1 MQLIN
6 LTAFKITFALA
17 VGILVSHFTPVPLI
31 LLDKL
36 LGVSFILL
44 VFAWFRSRK
53 MLIQDVVFGGIA
65 LTSLILLGMWVHQMH
80 QPLNHSNHYTHQL
93 SVDEEKLLQL
103 KIKSELKPDLFN
115 KKYVAELSNAG
126 SKKAGGKVL
135 LLVTK
140 EINQNHF
147 QVGDLVLIYSRL
159 QELPAPK
166 NPYQFD
172 YGAYLNKQGI
182 YHQIQLRDSLLI
194 QHFKGSPG
202 LRGKAA
208 IFRDNINKE
217 LIKNGFEGDALA
229 LINALLLGQRQELSP
244 QVYSDFAAAG
254 AVHILAVSG
263 LHVGIILLILKFV
276 FKPLERL
283 RRGKTIKVISIIF
296 CLWGFA
302 LIAGLS
308 PSVLRAVTMFSL
320 LAIALESGRTNIR
333 FSALLASAFLL
344 LLINPNLLFHVGFQM
359 SYLAVFAIL
368 WIVPMFEQWRPRYK
382 IFRIPFDIITVT
394 LAAQLGVGPLSVFY
408 FNYFPGLFFL
418 TNLVIIPFL
427 GIILGSGI
435 LIILLTQLKIYHP
448 LLTDIYTRMLEN
460 LLSFIQ
466 WVARQDRF
474 YFDEISLSI
483 PQVLSLYLGI
493 IMLVVVMNQFT
504 TKKLAYLLIS
514 VVLIQAA
521 FIFEKIKVQN
531 SELVVFHKSRNT
543 IIGIKEANRLTIF
556 SNLNDSQIDAERMLK
571 NYKTKAQI
579 TTIEV
584 QPLPNAFQFEEK
596 TVLIIDSLTLYPVS
610 KLGVDVLLLR
620 NSPRLHPDRVLDS
633 LNPKMIVADG
643 SNYTTY
649 VNLWREFAQKRKLPF
664 HHTGKEGAFIFPP
677 PKLQRAVSTSPKER

>member
-6 LTAFKITFALA
+6 LTAFKVTFALA
-17 VGILVSHFTPVPLI
+17 AGILISHFLAVPLV
-31 LLDKL
+31 LLHKL
-36 LGVSFILL
+36 LSVSFILL

-53 MLIQDVVFGGIA
+53 MLVQDLVFGSTA
-65 LTSLILLGMWVHQMH
+65 LISLILLGMWVHQMH
-80 QPLNHSNHYTHQL
+80 QPKNHSSHYTNQL
-93 SVDEEKLLQL
+93 QVDEEQLLQL
-103 KIKSELKPDLFN
+103 KIKSPLKPDLFN
-115 KKYVAELSNAG
+115 QKYIAEIHYAG
-126 SKKAGGKVL
+126 HQKVSGKIL

-140 EINQNHF
+140 EIGQEHF
-147 QVGDLVLIYSRL
+147 QVGDVLLAYTRF
-159 QELPAPK
+159 QELPSPK

-182 YHQIQLRDSLLI
+182 YHQLQLRDSLLI

-208 IFRDNINKE
+208 VFRDNINKE
-217 LIKNGFEGDALA
+217 LINNGFEGDALA
-229 LINALLLGQRQELSP
+229 LINALLLGQRQELSQ

-283 RRGKTIKVISIIF
+283 RKGKTIKVITIII

-333 FSALLASAFLL
+333 FSSLLASAFIL

-368 WIVPMFEQWRPRYK
+368 WIVPMFEKRRPRYK
-382 IFRIPFDIITVT
+382 VLSVPFDIITVT
-394 LAAQLGVGPLSVFY
+394 LAAQLGVGPLSVYY
-408 FNYFPGLFFL
+408 FNYFPGLFFV

-435 LIILLTQLKIYHP
+435 LVIILSKISVYHP
-448 LLTDIYTRMLEN
+448 SITEAYTYILNKLLA
-460 LLSFIQ
+460 FIQ
-466 WVARQDRF
+466 WVAGQDTF
-474 YFDEISLSI
+474 YFDEISLSV

-493 IMLVVVMNQFT
+493 IAAVVMFQSFKVKT
-504 TKKLAYLLIS
+504 VLPVLFSIL
-514 VVLIQAA
+514 LIQAT
-521 FIFEKIKVQN
+521 FIFEKIKTQN
-531 SELVVFHKSRNT
+531 NELVIFHKSRNT
-543 IIGIKEANRLTIF
+543 IIGIKEANHLTVF
-556 SNLNDSQIDAERMLK
+556 SNLNDSLIDAERMLK
-571 NYKTKAQI
+571 NYKTKAHI
-579 TTIEV
+579 HSIDIK
-584 QPLPNAFQFEEK
+584 PLPNAFQFGEK
-596 TVLIIDSLTLYPVS
+596 TIVIIDSLMLYPVS
-610 KLGVDVLLLR
+610 KKGVDVLLLR
-620 NSPRLHPDRVLDS
+620 NSPRLHPERLLDS
-633 LNPKMIVADG
+633 LNPKIIVADG

-649 VNLWREFAQKRKLPF
+649 VTLWRDAALKRKLPF
-664 HHTGKEGAFIFPP
+664 YHTGKEGAFLF
-677 PKLQRAVSTSPKER
+677 K

>member
-17 VGILVSHFTPVPLI
+17 CGILISHYTAIPLDTLHLLLAVSFMLLI
-31 LLDKL
+31 L
-36 LGVSFILL
+36 
-44 VFAWFRSRK
+44 AWFRSQK
-53 MLIQDVVFGGIA
+53 LLIQDFAFGSIA
-65 LTSLILLGMWVHQMH
+65 LISLILMGMWVYQMH
-80 QPLNHSNHYTHQL
+80 KPLNHSGHYTHNISL
-93 SVDEEKLLQL
+93 DEEQLVQL
-103 KIKSELKPDLFN
+103 KIKSTLRPDLFN
-115 KKYVAELSNAG
+115 KKYVAEIQYADGVKVS
-126 SKKAGGKVL
+126 GKVL

-140 EINQNHF
+140 EINQEHY
-147 QVGDLVLIYSRL
+147 QVGDLVLTYTNF
-159 QELPAPK
+159 QDLPSPK

-172 YGAYLNKQGI
+172 YAAYLNKQGI
-182 YHQIQLRDSLLI
+182 YHQFQLRDSLLI
-194 QHFKGSPG
+194 QHFKGTPG

-208 IFRDNINKE
+208 NFRDNINRE
-217 LIKNGFEGDALA
+217 LIKNGFEGDPLA

-276 FKPLERL
+276 FKPMERW
-283 RRGKTIKVISIIF
+283 RRGKTVKVITIII
-296 CLWGFA
+296 CLWCFA

-359 SYLAVFAIL
+359 SYLAVFTIL
-368 WIVPMFEQWRPRYK
+368 WIVPMFEKWRPRYK
-382 IFRIPFDIITVT
+382 IFSIPFDIITVT
-394 LAAQLGVGPLSVFY
+394 LAAQLGVGALSVYY

-435 LIILLTQLKIYHP
+435 LVILLTQLKVYHP
-448 LLTDIYTRMLEN
+448 LLSDAYTWMLET

-474 YFDEISLSI
+474 YFDEISLSV

-493 IMLVVVMNQFT
+493 IILIVVVNQFRV
-504 TKKLAYLLIS
+504 KKLGYLLAS
-514 VVLIQAA
+514 VLVIQTT
-521 FIFEKIKVQN
+521 FIQGKIETN
-531 SELVVFHKSRNT
+531 TNELVIFNKSRNT
-543 IIGIKEANRLTIF
+543 VIGIKQADRLTIF
-556 SNLNDSQIDAERMLK
+556 SNLDDTLIQSERMIK
-571 NYKTKAQI
+571 VYKTKTSISQVEI
-579 TTIEV
+579 S
-584 QPLPNAFQFEEK
+584 PLPDALNYLDK
-596 TVLIIDSLTLYPVS
+596 TIVVIDSFALYPVS
-610 KLGVDVLLLR
+610 QKGVDVLLLR
-620 NSPRLHPDRVLDS
+620 NSPRLHPERLIDS
-633 LNPKMIVADG
+633 LNPKKIVADG

-649 VNLWREFAQKRKLPF
+649 VNHWRETAQKRKLPF
-664 HHTGKEGAFIFPP
+664 HHTGKEGAFVL
-677 PKLQRAVSTSPKER
+677 K

>member
-17 VGILVSHFTPVPLI
+17 CGILISHFTAVPLV
-31 LLDKL
+31 LLHKL
-36 LGVSFILL
+36 LGVSFFLL

-53 MLIQDVVFGGIA
+53 MLVQDVVFGSIA

-80 QPLNHSNHYTHQL
+80 KPLNHSGHYTNNISLNEEQL
-93 SVDEEKLLQL
+93 VQL
-103 KIKSELKPDLFN
+103 KIKSTLKPDLFN
-115 KKYVAELSNAG
+115 KKYVAELQDADGVKVS
-126 SKKAGGKVL
+126 GKVL

-140 EINQNHF
+140 EINQEQY
-147 QVGDLVLIYSRL
+147 QVGDLVLAYSRF
-159 QELPAPK
+159 QELPSPK

-182 YHQIQLRDSLLI
+182 YHQIQVRDSLLI
-194 QHFKGSPG
+194 QHFKGRPG

-208 IFRDNINKE
+208 IFRDNINKK
-217 LIKNGFEGDALA
+217 LIENGFEDDALA

-244 QVYSDFAAAG
+244 QVYSDFAIAG

-283 RRGKTIKVISIIF
+283 RRGKTIKVVTIIF

-333 FSALLASAFLL
+333 FSALLASAFML

-368 WIVPMFEQWRPRYK
+368 WIVPMFERFRPK
-382 IFRIPFDIITVT
+382 QKVFRLPFDIIVVT

-435 LIILLTQLKIYHP
+435 LVILLTQLKVYHP
-448 LLTDIYTRMLEN
+448 LLTEAYTGMLEK
-460 LLSFIQ
+460 LLAFIQ

-474 YFDEISLSI
+474 YFDELSLSV
-483 PQVLSLYLGI
+483 PQVLSLYLVI
-493 IMLVVVMNQFT
+493 ITLVIVINQFSP
-504 TKKLAYLLIS
+504 KRLVILLAS
-514 VVLIQAA
+514 VLVIQAT
-521 FIFEKIKVQN
+521 FIQSKIETN
-531 SELVVFHKSRNT
+531 NNELVIFHKSRNT
-543 IIGIKEANRLTIF
+543 IIGIKHADRLTIF
-556 SNLNDSQIDAERMLK
+556 SNLDDTLIQSERMLK
-571 NYKTKAQI
+571 VYKTKTSVSQI
-579 TTIEV
+579 EIN
-584 QPLPNAFQFEEK
+584 PLPHALNYLDK
-596 TVLIIDSLTLYPVS
+596 TIVIIDSLSLYPVS
-610 KLGVDVLLLR
+610 QQGVDVLLLR
-620 NSPRLHPDRVLDS
+620 NSPRLHPERLIDS
-633 LNPKMIVADG
+633 LKPKIIVADG
-643 SNYTTY
+643 SNFTSY
-649 VNLWREFAQKRKLPF
+649 VNLWRVFAEKRKLPF
-664 HHTGKEGAFIFPP
+664 HHTGKEGAFIL
-677 PKLQRAVSTSPKER
+677 K

>member
-6 LTAFKITFALA
+6 LTAFKVTFALA
-17 VGILVSHFTPVPLI
+17 VGILISHFTTVPLV
-31 LLDKL
+31 LLHKL
-36 LGVSFILL
+36 LSVSFILL

-53 MLIQDVVFGGIA
+53 MLVQDVIFGYIA
-65 LTSLILLGMWVHQMH
+65 LTSLILLGMWVYQMH
-80 QPLNHSNHYTHQL
+80 QPANHSNHYTNQL
-93 SVDEEKLLQL
+93 QVDEEQLLQL

-115 KKYVAELSNAG
+115 KKYVAELHSAE

-135 LLVTK
+135 LLVAK
-140 EINQNHF
+140 EINQNDFH
-147 QVGDLVLIYSRL
+147 VGDLVLTYSRF
-159 QELPAPK
+159 QELPSPK

-172 YGAYLNKQGI
+172 YGSYLNKQGI
-182 YHQIQLRDSLLI
+182 YHQIQVRDSLLF

-208 IFRDNINKE
+208 VFRDNINKE
-217 LIKNGFEGDALA
+217 LINNGFEGDALA
-229 LINALLLGQRQELSP
+229 LINALLLGQRQELSQ

-283 RRGKTIKVISIIF
+283 RKGKTIKVITIII

-333 FSALLASAFLL
+333 FSSLLASAFLL

-368 WIVPMFEQWRPRYK
+368 WIVPMFEKRRPRFK
-382 IFRIPFDIITVT
+382 VLSVPFDIITVT
-394 LAAQLGVGPLSVFY
+394 LAAQLGVGPLSVYY

-435 LIILLTQLKIYHP
+435 LVILLTQLKIYHP
-448 LLTDIYTRMLEN
+448 LLTDIYTRMLEK
-460 LLSFIQ
+460 LLAFIQ

-474 YFDEISLSI
+474 YFDEISLSV

-504 TKKLAYLLIS
+504 TKKLTYLLIS
-514 VVLIQAA
+514 VLFIQTA
-521 FIFEKIKVQN
+521 FIFEKIKTQN
-531 SELVVFHKSRNT
+531 NELVVFHKSRNT

-556 SNLNDSQIDAERMLK
+556 SNLKDSLIDNEQMLK
-571 NYKTKAQI
+571 NYKTKTQV
-579 TTIEV
+579 TTVEV
-584 QPLPNAFQFEEK
+584 KPLPNAFQYEEK
-596 TVLIIDSLTLYPVS
+596 TVVIIDSLMLYPVS
-610 KLGVDVLLLR
+610 KTGVDVLLLR
-620 NSPRLHPDRVLDS
+620 NSPQLHPERVMDS
-633 LNPKMIVADG
+633 LNPRMIVADG
-643 SNYTTY
+643 SNYSTY
-649 VNLWREFAQKRKLPF
+649 VHLWREFAQKRKLPF
-664 HHTGKEGAFIFPP
+664 HHTGKEGAFMF
-677 PKLQRAVSTSPKER
+677 K

>member
-6 LTAFKITFALA
+6 LTAFKVTFALA
-17 VGILVSHFTPVPLI
+17 AGILISHFTAVPLV
-31 LLDKL
+31 LLHKL
-36 LGVSFILL
+36 LGVIFILL
-44 VFAWFRSRK
+44 FFAWFRSRK
-53 MLIQDVVFGGIA
+53 MLVQDVAFGSIA
-65 LTSLILLGMWVHQMH
+65 LTSLILLGMWVYQMH
-80 QPLNHSNHYTHQL
+80 QPTNHSNHYTNLLQ
-93 SVDEEKLLQL
+93 VDEEQLLQL

-115 KKYVAELSNAG
+115 KKYVAELHNAG
-126 SKKAGGKVL
+126 EKKARGKVL
-135 LLVTK
+135 LLVSK
-140 EINQNHF
+140 EINQSHL
-147 QVGDLVLIYSRL
+147 QVGDLVLTYSRF
-159 QELPAPK
+159 QELPSPK

-172 YGAYLNKQGI
+172 YSAYLKKQGI
-182 YHQIQLRDSLLI
+182 YHQIQVRDSLLI
-194 QHFKGSPG
+194 QHFKGIPG

-208 IFRDNINKE
+208 VFRDNINKK
-217 LIKNGFEGDALA
+217 LIENGFGGDALA

-283 RRGKTIKVISIIF
+283 RRGKTIKVITIIF

-368 WIVPMFEQWRPRYK
+368 WIVPMFEKWRPRYK
-382 IFRIPFDIITVT
+382 VLSVPFDIITVT
-394 LAAQLGVGPLSVFY
+394 LAAQLGVGPLSVYY

-435 LIILLTQLKIYHP
+435 LVILLTQLKIYHP
-448 LLTDIYTRMLEN
+448 LLTDIYTRMLEK
-460 LLSFIQ
+460 LLAFIQ
-466 WVARQDRF
+466 WVAGQDKF
-474 YFDEISLSI
+474 YFDEISLSV
-483 PQVLSLYLGI
+483 PQVLCLYVGI
-493 IMLVVVMNQFT
+493 IAIIVMFWSLNIKRVVPV
-504 TKKLAYLLIS
+504 LIS
-514 VVLIQAA
+514 ILLVQAA
-521 FIFEKIKVQN
+521 FIFEKIKTQN
-531 SELVVFHKSRNT
+531 NELVIFHKSRNT
-543 IIGIKEANRLTIF
+543 IIGIKETNQLTIF
-556 SNLNDSQIDAERMLK
+556 SNLNDSLIDAERMLK
-571 NYKTKAQI
+571 NYKTKARI
-579 TTIEV
+579 HSIDIK
-584 QPLPNAFQFEEK
+584 PLPHAFQYEEK
-596 TVLIIDSLTLYPVS
+596 TIVIIDSLMLYPSS
-610 KLGVDVLLLR
+610 KKGVDVLLLR
-620 NSPRLHPDRVLDS
+620 NSPRLHPERVMDS
-633 LNPKMIVADG
+633 LNPRMIVADG

-664 HHTGKEGAFIFPP
+664 HHTGKEGAFLF
-677 PKLQRAVSTSPKER
+677 K